1 MTKRVVMYSRE
12 RFCADVDI
20 ARRVLGSLRVPYE
33 EINIE
38 EDESARERVMAWT
51 GRAAVPT
58 IVIAEGEDLGPV
70 EPVAPVTPGESSR
83 GVDRGAL
90 VSEPSAKE
98 LHAFLAKHG
107 LVQVA
112 REEAPDG

>member
-12 RFCADVDI
+12 RSCADVDV
-20 ARRVLGSLRVPYE
+20 ARRVLSILRVPYQ

-51 GRAAVPT
+51 GRATVPT
-58 IVIAEGEDLGPV
+58 IVIAEGSGV
-70 EPVAPVTPGESSR
+70 EPLEPVGTVTPGSSPR

-90 VSEPSAKE
+90 ISEPSADE
-98 LHAFLAKHG
+98 LRAFLEKHD
-107 LVQVA
+107 LVPVA
-112 REEAPDG
+112 REQAPDA